1 MVCQYNVI
9 SVTVTCQSWWCVST
23 GHQCQCHPSVLAVSP
38 CPDPATEV
46 GPEGGRE
53 FLPLFCGLLVLLGAV
68 SLGVKPVI
76 SGSV

>member
-1 MVCQYNVI
+1 MS
-9 SVTVTCQSWWCVST
+9 SVSLSPVSL
-23 GHQCQCHPSVLAVSP
+23 GGVSVQCHQCHCHPSVLAVSP

-53 FLPLFCGLLVLLGAV
+53 FLPLFCGLLVLLGAM